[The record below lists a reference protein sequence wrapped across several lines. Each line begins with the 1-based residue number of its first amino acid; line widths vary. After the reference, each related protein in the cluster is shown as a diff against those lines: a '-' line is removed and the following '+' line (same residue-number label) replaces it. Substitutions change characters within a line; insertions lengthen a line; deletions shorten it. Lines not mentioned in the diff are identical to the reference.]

1 MAASMSAQAAA
12 LKPILEV
19 LGNHS
24 ASRKAQLDP
33 RLSSPSARA
42 LGLAAARAAG
52 GPANARERLGARE
65 ASELEKAKRLVGQAE
80 RDQQTALAALTLARK
95 ADEHGERLVASAG
108 RGRGTPAYPATRG
121 RRAQHP

>member
-12 LKPILEV
+12 LKPILAV

-24 ASRKAQLDP
+24 ASREAQLDP

-52 GPANARERLGARE
+52 EPHGEPAGEIAGEIAGEEAADEAAGPANARERLGARE
-65 ASELEKAKRLVGQAE
+65 ASELQKAQRLVGQAE

-95 ADEHGERLVASAG
+95 VRVS
-108 RGRGTPAYPATRG
+108 
-121 RRAQHP
+121 

>member
-12 LKPILEV
+12 LKPILAV

-24 ASRKAQLDP
+24 ASREAQLDP

-52 GPANARERLGARE
+52 EPAGEIAGEIAGEEAADEAAGPANARERLGARE
-65 ASELEKAKRLVGQAE
+65 ASELQKAQRLVGQAE

-95 ADEHGERLVASAG
+95 VRVS
-108 RGRGTPAYPATRG
+108 
-121 RRAQHP
+121 